1 MSMHFALKII
11 TNPNL
16 QGSNI
21 NLMHAAGSSK
31 IESMCGSSPHSNARS
46 HDPNAGQCGVVG
58 IYTST
63 GSDYVV
69 S

>member
-1 MSMHFALKII
+1 V
-11 TNPNL
+11 